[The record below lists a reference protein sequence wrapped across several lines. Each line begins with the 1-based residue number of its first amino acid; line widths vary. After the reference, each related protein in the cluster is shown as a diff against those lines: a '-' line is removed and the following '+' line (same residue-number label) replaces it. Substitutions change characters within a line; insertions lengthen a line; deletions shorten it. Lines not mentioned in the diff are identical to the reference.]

1 MKIEKLLPLKRTQRK
16 NYVISTSMRR
26 HHVASTFIRRHFGN
40 ICPRED
46 ITTTAHLSLIQNP
59 ISLRTYMML
68 EETREEWQPGRGR
81 SKIWK
86 PSIHPPIRP
95 SVRPYVFASANPFT
109 HLKLSQT
116 YCIIAVKYSVY
127 LFGKEKSLIL
137 VGVSIGRMD
146 SSSEIL
152 SVSRKFCFR
161 ISLDCAA
168 DLRF

>member
-1 MKIEKLLPLKRTQRK
+1 
-16 NYVISTSMRR
+16 MRR

-40 ICPRED
+40 ICPRDD
-46 ITTTAHLSLIQNP
+46 ITDTTHLSIIQNP
-59 ISLRTYMML
+59 IFLRTCMML
-68 EETREEWQPGRGR
+68 EEIREEWQPERGRGKNL
-81 SKIWK
+81 S
-86 PSIHPPIRP
+86 SIHPSIRP
-95 SVRPYVFASANPFT
+95 SVRPYVFASANPFI

-127 LFGKEKSLIL
+127 FFGKEKSLIL